1 MQETSVVK
9 CRSDFLKDYRAYLK
23 PFLLLS
29 DLMRKLK
36 TFLPDKTEID
46 LKEF

>member
-29 DLMRKLK
+29 DLMGKQVANNL
-36 TFLPDKTEID
+36 LDA
-46 LKEF
+46 L

>member
-29 DLMRKLK
+29 DLMRKQVANNL
-36 TFLPDKTEID
+36 LDA
-46 LKEF
+46 L